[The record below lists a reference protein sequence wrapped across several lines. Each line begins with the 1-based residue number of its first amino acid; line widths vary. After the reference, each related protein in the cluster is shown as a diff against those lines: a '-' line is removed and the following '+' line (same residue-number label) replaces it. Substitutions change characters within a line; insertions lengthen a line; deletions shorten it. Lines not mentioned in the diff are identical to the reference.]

1 VPDIFKNTDACK
13 NRPLVAKLH
22 MLLDYMFRK
31 ICYDPADPTSTD
43 WSSERVLRTLKKQD
57 KDLGN

>member
-1 VPDIFKNTDACK
+1 M
-13 NRPLVAKLH
+13 AKLDV
-22 MLLDYMFRK
+22 LLDYMFRK
-31 ICYDPADPTSTD
+31 IVYDPTDPGSTD